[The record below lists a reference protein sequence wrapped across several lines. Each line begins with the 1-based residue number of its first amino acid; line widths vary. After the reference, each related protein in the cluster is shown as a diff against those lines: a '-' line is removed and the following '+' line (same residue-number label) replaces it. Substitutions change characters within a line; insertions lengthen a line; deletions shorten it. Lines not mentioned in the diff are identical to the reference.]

1 MSYTQKQQL
10 VCFPKVRV
18 YKPWFRH
25 FNDHK
30 DFRNEGT
37 VHLFSLMALFSYANF
52 RSNERVINGDR
63 YMEAPGQWIC
73 KLGALPRILRV
84 HSKAQALELME
95 YFQDHGFL
103 TFEILDEEK
112 EILRFTISD
121 WKEHCTHLQYN
132 YYSYKGSGFFFFPLP
147 VGRLL
152 LKIARKEVGI
162 VFSEL
167 GAIMDMWLHTILN
180 DPQVRG
186 SEYMPVVYY
195 SNMRGMPLLSYTYL
209 ARRWGWSKSRVGR
222 FMLKAGEY
230 GIISRVSFS
239 SSRGSVISMCRYGG
253 TSLAHLACAIADIVR
268 SPFPVRL
275 NPAMMGTFETLA
287 PHITA
292 DPLRTLTRDVRA
304 NADAI
309 AAYCYQSP
317 ALFPFVTTTIAPTVI
332 QGSSRACNV
341 MPQDMQPVVNF
352 RLADGDTAESVMEH
366 CRAAVQ
372 DPTVE
377 LRYQQA
383 NDPSTTARRDGY
395 GYRTVVDSMQ
405 RYYPDVVF
413 VPSMTVGAND
423 AHQYEQIC
431 DTCLR
436 CSPFMAEPEEAASGV
451 HGMNERILV
460 RAYLQGI
467 RVLIDLMEHANL

>member
-52 RSNERVINGDR
+52 RSNERVIYGDR

-95 YFQDHGFL
+95 YFRNHGFL

-112 EILRFTISD
+112 EILRFTIAD

-167 GAIMDMWLHTILN
+167 DAIMDMWLHTILN
-180 DPQVRG
+180 DPKVRG

-275 NPAMMGTFETLA
+275 NPAMMSTFETLA

-292 DPLRTLTRDVRA
+292 DPFRTLTRDVRA

>member
-1 MSYTQKQQL
+1 MQGVTL
-10 VCFPKVRV
+10 EFVL
-18 YKPWFRH
+18 
-25 FNDHK
+25 D
-30 DFRNEGT
+30 EGGGKIESGAAFGAPDLSIAQ
-37 VHLFSLMALFSYANF
+37 VDLMEKGYA
-52 RSNERVINGDR
+52 D
-63 YMEAPGQWIC
+63 
-73 KLGALPRILRV
+73 
-84 HSKAQALELME
+84 LEL
-95 YFQDHGFL
+95 
-103 TFEILDEEK
+103 T
-112 EILRFTISD
+112 
-121 WKEHCTHLQYN
+121 
-132 YYSYKGSGFFFFPLP
+132 
-147 VGRLL
+147 
-152 LKIARKEVGI
+152 
-162 VFSEL
+162 
-167 GAIMDMWLHTILN
+167 
-180 DPQVRG
+180 VRSIG
-186 SEYMPVVYY
+186 
-195 SNMRGMPLLSYTYL
+195 GH
-209 ARRWGWSKSRVGR
+209 
-222 FMLKAGEY
+222 
-230 GIISRVSFS
+230 
-239 SSRGSVISMCRYGG
+239 SSRPYGG

-309 AAYCYQSP
+309 AAYCYQSS

-383 NDPSTTARRDGY
+383 NDPSATARRDGY